1 MSTRFA
7 LGTSRQ
13 ALMMPIAE
21 ALSAKASV
29 GEAIVNGMLRSNN
42 HFSVAGTR
50 SRGERFSSTSPIG
63 LIRLGIKIGR
73 TEEDAHL
80 WFMVSGGLGVGMRGR
95 WPAVLLDQHW
105 GRHERWKFERRHA
118 LVHLGHFGWPGCF
131 SGAQAILG
139 QQACVIAWPVASI
152 LRSKNPES
160 WENRRS
166 NSSVWFKKH
175 TAEAHFRR
183 QISSVCT
190 DKHWTRTK
198 IIFGH

>member
-42 HFSVAGTR
+42 HFSVAGAR

-80 WFMVSGGLGVGMRGR
+80 
-95 WPAVLLDQHW
+95 
-105 GRHERWKFERRHA
+105 
-118 LVHLGHFGWPGCF
+118 
-131 SGAQAILG
+131 
-139 QQACVIAWPVASI
+139 
-152 LRSKNPES
+152 
-160 WENRRS
+160 
-166 NSSVWFKKH
+166 
-175 TAEAHFRR
+175 
-183 QISSVCT
+183 
-190 DKHWTRTK
+190 
-198 IIFGH
+198 